1 MIKATVVVRDKKNK
15 TVFTKTWETKDM
27 YVAAGKFAKMYPDCW
42 VNVTAD
48 AYNFVAMQPAN
59 MAADQALVDSGK
71 MSINKFM
78 TKWYGKQPSKKL
90 VEQELI
96 DEYGEEDLV

>member
-15 TVFTKTWETKDM
+15 IVFTKTWETKDIN
-27 YVAAGKFAKMYPDCW
+27 VAAEKFSKLYPDCW
-42 VNVTAD
+42 VNVAVD
-48 AYNFVAMQPAN
+48 KYNFVAMQPAN
-59 MAADQALVDSGK
+59 MALDQQLVNSEK
-71 MSINKFM
+71 LSIEDFM
-78 TKWYGKQPSKKL
+78 TKWYGKQPSKKA